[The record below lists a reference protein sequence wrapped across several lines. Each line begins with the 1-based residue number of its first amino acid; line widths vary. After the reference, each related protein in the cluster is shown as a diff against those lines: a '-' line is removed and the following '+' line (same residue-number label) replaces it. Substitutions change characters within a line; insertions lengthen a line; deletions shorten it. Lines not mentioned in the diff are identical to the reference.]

1 VCFCTV
7 GGCEVTIQ
15 LLRNP
20 TFISLAEP
28 DIFTTIEGLLW
39 QAGLDNLLQNLL
51 EKKLLPHSHYLRLWG
66 YFYQYIDVPYSWPKK
81 IFIRCVVVS
90 SS

>member
-1 VCFCTV
+1 M
-7 GGCEVTIQ
+7 Q

-66 YFYQYIDVPYSWPKK
+66 YFFVYTLPVAMQAGTTDYCP
-81 IFIRCVVVS
+81 
-90 SS
+90 